1 MDLKS
6 SIKSISKNLDPALDN
21 SRKIIEENNNSPIFF
36 ETSRNL
42 KENEINMNSIFKNSI
57 MEKSNQSFIQ
67 TKILKITIENSPTLQ
82 KGKEIFIGPNGLFD
96 KNSSDINSIKNNENE
111 NIRINEK
118 NNVNFGYFKDE
129 KNRKLLNFI
138 LPPEKIN
145 YNNKNNNNNNDDDE
159 NESEKEKEN
168 SQEGLFFKIYY
179 NFISKKYYIKDL
191 GNGFGTFIK
200 LKDKFYIIDNSLINI
215 GDSYLL
221 FSYNKPESDGNINE
235 QIENLN
241 NNRILYCQ
249 PYNGDKKYE
258 TIIFQNYVKN
268 YFTIGRKEDCD
279 LNIQDKM
286 LSKIH
291 CLLVYSEEEGWYII
305 DGDEYGNHSTNGTW
319 IFAFDDIE
327 LLNGMYFKSNSHL
340 FSVCYE

>member
-6 SIKSISKNLDPALDN
+6 SIKSISKNYDPALDN
-21 SRKIIEENNNSPIFF
+21 SRKIIEEHNNSPIFF

-42 KENEINMNSIFKNSI
+42 KNDEINMNYLFKNSI
-57 MEKSNQSFIQ
+57 ITKSNPSLIH
-67 TKILKITIENSPTLQ
+67 TKIIKIIIENSPTLI

-96 KNSSDINSIKNNENE
+96 INSSNNNNIKNNES
-111 NIRINEK
+111 IRINEK
-118 NNVNFGYFKDE
+118 NNVIFGFYKDE
-129 KNRKLLNFI
+129 KKKELLNYI
-138 LPPEKIN
+138 LPPEQI
-145 YNNKNNNNNNDDDE
+145 NNKENDNKELE
-159 NESEKEKEN
+159 NDN

-221 FSYNKPESDGNINE
+221 FSYNKPESDVNINE

-241 NNRILYCQ
+241 NYGTLYCQ

-258 TIIFQNYVKN
+258 TVVFQNYTKK

-279 LNIQDKM
+279 TNIQDKM

-291 CLLVYSEEEGWYII
+291 CLLVYSEEDGWYII
-305 DGDEYGNHSTNGTW
+305 DGDEKGNHSTNGTW

-340 FSVCYE
+340 FSVHYV